1 MAPRGI
7 VAASVDSLFAFEL
20 SVAGI
25 EGADQLVSVT
35 FLVIVGTVTLYGLT
49 AGPVARRLGL
59 SEEDPQGVLI
69 VGAQQVGRE
78 ISQVLKGL
86 GFKAVLVDTNERNI
100 EVSRAAGLPVFY
112 GNALSEEVIEDVD
125 FAGIGRLLALTS
137 NDEVNALATL
147 HFGEV
152 FDRSHMFQLPVEG
165 KGNEEEP
172 APKHLRGRFLFD
184 PRLNYKYLAGLLT
197 AGWKIGAIA
206 VTDSFDFDDF
216 KRQKEEGEVYPLFL
230 AREGKELMIFSAET
244 QPVMIPGLTLVV
256 LVPPVETPPGWATWE
271 YDHAVLQP
279 GQFMGRGE

>member
-1 MAPRGI
+1 
-7 VAASVDSLFAFEL
+7 
-20 SVAGI
+20 
-25 EGADQLVSVT
+25 
-35 FLVIVGTVTLYGLT
+35 VTLYGLT

-78 ISQVLKGL
+78 ISQALKGL
-86 GFKAVLVDTNERNI
+86 GFKTVLVDTNERNI
-100 EVSRAAGLPVFY
+100 EASRAAGLTVFY

-137 NDEVNALATL
+137 NDEVNALATI

-152 FDRSHMFQLPVEG
+152 FDRSHMFQLSVEG

-216 KRQKEEGEVYPLFL
+216 KRQKKEGKVYPLFL

-244 QPVMIPGLTLVV
+244 QPVIIPGLTLVA